1 MSIYIRSCF
10 LSTKKTLLKSEKKKV
25 AFRFSSP
32 RKAVVRPWPYQSVF
46 CIADYQM
53 RNVNVRSVN
62 SKRRKTPSSSCLW
75 VSQFRCFVTNS
86 TYDNYTVLY
95 KPDYI
100 VIILLYY
107 IILYIYIYIWRCCN
121 GSRRTLTF
129 DLAFIYTYISIYIY
143 RHIFSLYVTYN
154 LHTDILCDH
163 TRYTLTYT
171 TACLAYFV
179 NYATDTCGTDG
190 NSWPSREIFQKFC
203 GFFH

>member
-1 MSIYIRSCF
+1 MNERQELTEKKRIKLKNVYIYSLVF
-10 LSTKKTLLKSEKKKV
+10 FVNKKDIVEIWEKKV

-107 IILYIYIYIWRCCN
+107 IILYIYIYDVVVMDRDVRWPL
-121 GSRRTLTF
+121 TLP
-129 DLAFIYTYISIYIY
+129 LYIHIYPYIYTDIY
-143 RHIFSLYVTYN
+143 SLYT
-154 LHTDILCDH
+154 LHT
-163 TRYTLTYT
+163 TYIQT
-171 TACLAYFV
+171 FCVITH
-179 NYATDTCGTDG
+179 DT
-190 NSWPSREIFQKFC
+190 
-203 GFFH
+203 H